1 ASLSR
6 SRHRFSKS
14 PSSQF
19 PPRHALLPPSASPEV
34 LAVSSVG
41 PDGILGAAG
50 YRRERSGSHIARG
63 IITTAAAAAVEPG
76 VPGDAA
82 VAVIMIVVVV
92 IAAAAMR
99 WGCLPS
105 GAGRAPS
112 PTVVVLLRLPLAPAR
127 P

>member
-1 ASLSR
+1 
-6 SRHRFSKS
+6 
-14 PSSQF
+14 
-19 PPRHALLPPSASPEV
+19 PEV

-41 PDGILGAAG
+41 PDGVLGAAG
-50 YRRERSGSHIARG
+50 DRRERPGSPIARG
-63 IITTAAAAAVEPG
+63 IITTAAAVVEPG

-92 IAAAAMR
+92 VVVVAAAAMR

-127 P
+127 PLLARTGGGWGGWGGGGGTSYGR